1 MTVQAG
7 LSIRRMAIC
16 AVMAAVICVIAPIS
30 VPIGPISITGATFA
44 IYLTVYLL
52 GDLTG
57 TVSVLVY
64 LLVGFAGL
72 PVFSNYTGGAARLL
86 GPTGGYLVGYLP
98 LALLAGFIVRWA
110 FRRFGEKGWLTV
122 GVQALGLALGTAVLY
137 AFGTAWYCV
146 QAGVGL
152 QKALAACVFPFI
164 PFDLLKM
171 AAALLV
177 GVPVRRGL
185 ERAGLLFSRE
195 EK

>member
-1 MTVQAG
+1 MTAKTLTG
-7 LSIRRMAIC
+7 TRWMALC
-16 AVMAAVICVIAPIS
+16 AVMAAVMCVIAPVSI
-30 VPIGPISITGATFA
+30 PIGPISITGATFA

-52 GDLTG
+52 GGLWG

-72 PVFSNYTGGAARLL
+72 PVFSNYMGGAARLL

-98 LALLAGFIVRWA
+98 MALLAGFVVQWA
-110 FRRFGEKGWLTV
+110 FRRFGGQDGKGWIAV
-122 GVQALGLALGTAVLY
+122 AVQLSGLVLGTNLLY

-152 QKALAACVFPFI
+152 EKALAACVIPFI
-164 PFDLLKM
+164 PCDLIKL
-171 AAALLV
+171 AAALAV

-185 ERAGLLFSRE
+185 ERAGLL
-195 EK
+195 